1 MFKSSAHYPGE
12 LLDIFLKISKLEDEK
27 TAIIQKIE
35 SEPAS
40 KMEDIGDKI
49 FTLLI
54 TEISYEKLTLKEAPF
69 VSSNLRSNATI
80 NKYVL
85 DHLGMNYYAA
95 CDRFEIFCGA
105 VHKCGFNPYY
115 IVEDYFNFAIEN
127 IRREE
132 FKIRGFNKAMEKRK
146 ENTSIQ
152 VKAYDYVSILNSF
165 KQKGLLEYIDESSEE
180 LGVHTTIFHLS
191 IAGFSQCQFF
201 GESNNKKDS
210 DRMAAEKA
218 IEFLLKEEVVDLSDI
233 KFLLN
238 EQR

>member
-1 MFKSSAHYPGE
+1 MFKSKAHYPGE
-12 LLDIFLKISKLEDEK
+12 LLDMFLKISKLEDEK
-27 TAIIQKIE
+27 ETIINKIE
-35 SEPAS
+35 SEPS
-40 KMEDIGDKI
+40 DKMEDIGDKI
-49 FTLLI
+49 FTLFV
-54 TEISYEKLTLKEAPF
+54 TELSYERLTLREAPF

-85 DHLGMNYYAA
+85 EHLGMNYYAA

-115 IVEDYFNFAIEN
+115 LVEDYFKFAIEN

-132 FKIRGFNKAMEKRK
+132 YKIRGFNKAMDKRK
-146 ENTSIQ
+146 ESTSIQ
-152 VKAYDYVSILNSF
+152 IKAYDYVSILNSF
-165 KQKGLLEYIDESSEE
+165 KQKGYLEYVDEISEDS
-180 LGVHTTIFHLS
+180 GIHTSIFHLS

-201 GESNNKKDS
+201 GESDNKKDS
-210 DRMAAEKA
+210 DRIAAEKA
-218 IEFLLKEEVVDLSDI
+218 IEFLLKEGVVDLSDI